1 MCKSCR
7 LVPSKL
13 QVFFDFIEE
22 GLHNLC
28 EVVYIRTHL
37 PVHTSLSKSHSCVQ
51 CKHSEP
57 PCIVLPGQQDQN
69 QVYLPSTWWA
79 AHSPSLSQ
87 MLHSTSVSPIMS
99 RTMKKEGEDF
109 SNSPSGEEVEVALE
123 DFGGFWLVEQ
133 NQFPL
138 TDYCCFQ
145 LLLWR
150 CDLTQTLSYPLNL
163 LVIHSPSS
171 IYTMY
176 CGITHRCVSRP

>member
-7 LVPSKL
+7 LVSSKRQL
-13 QVFFDFIEE
+13 FFDLIEE

-79 AHSPSLSQ
+79 AHSPSVSQ

-109 SNSPSGEEVEVALE
+109 SNSPSGEEVE
-123 DFGGFWLVEQ
+123 GGIREFWGVLVGGTKPVSI
-133 NQFPL
+133 NW
-138 TDYCCFQ
+138 
-145 LLLWR
+145 LLLFSAVAVETWFNP
-150 CDLTQTLSYPLNL
+150 DA
-163 LVIHSPSS
+163 
-171 IYTMY
+171 
-176 CGITHRCVSRP
+176 

>member
-7 LVPSKL
+7 LVSSKL
-13 QVFFDFIEE
+13 QLFFDLIEE

-79 AHSPSLSQ
+79 AHSPSVSQ

-99 RTMKKEGEDF
+99 RAMKKEGEDF
-109 SNSPSGEEVEVALE
+109 SNSPSGEEVE
-123 DFGGFWLVEQ
+123 GGIREFWGVLVGGTKPVSI
-133 NQFPL
+133 NW
-138 TDYCCFQ
+138 
-145 LLLWR
+145 LLLFSAVAVETWFNP
-150 CDLTQTLSYPLNL
+150 DA
-163 LVIHSPSS
+163 
-171 IYTMY
+171 
-176 CGITHRCVSRP
+176 